1 MGLAPARLQHRLFWA
16 GCLWWAWCVATLLGC
31 GVAYAQVPV
40 PPLTAHVID
49 QTGTLSAADRAAL
62 NDKLTRFE
70 RERGSQVVVL
80 VLHTT
85 QPEDITAYT
94 QRLGDAWKLGRPGVG
109 DGVLLVVAKDDRRMR
124 IATAKA
130 VEGALPDLLASRIID
145 QVIAP
150 RFRANDYAGGLDA
163 GLDQVLAHLRGES
176 LPLPAP
182 EAPDG
187 WTDLWVFAL
196 FAAPILSAVCR
207 QLFGQRLGSL
217 VSGVAMG
224 GMAWHLT
231 ALWWV
236 ALVAGLLGVL
246 VGLVLSLLPTRVVQ
260 GHTGLGS
267 HHGGGTGAGGF
278 SAGGG
283 GDFGG
288 GGASGSW

>member
-1 MGLAPARLQHRLFWA
+1 M
-16 GCLWWAWCVATLLGC
+16 
-31 GVAYAQVPV
+31 PV

-150 RFRANDYAGGLDA
+150 
-163 GLDQVLAHLRGES
+163 LA
-176 LPLPAP
+176 
-182 EAPDG
+182 
-187 WTDLWVFAL
+187 
-196 FAAPILSAVCR
+196 
-207 QLFGQRLGSL
+207 
-217 VSGVAMG
+217 
-224 GMAWHLT
+224 
-231 ALWWV
+231 
-236 ALVAGLLGVL
+236 
-246 VGLVLSLLPTRVVQ
+246 
-260 GHTGLGS
+260 
-267 HHGGGTGAGGF
+267 
-278 SAGGG
+278 
-283 GDFGG
+283 
-288 GGASGSW
+288 

>member
-1 MGLAPARLQHRLFWA
+1 
-16 GCLWWAWCVATLLGC
+16 VATLLGC

-207 QLFGQRLGSL
+207 QLFGKRLGSL